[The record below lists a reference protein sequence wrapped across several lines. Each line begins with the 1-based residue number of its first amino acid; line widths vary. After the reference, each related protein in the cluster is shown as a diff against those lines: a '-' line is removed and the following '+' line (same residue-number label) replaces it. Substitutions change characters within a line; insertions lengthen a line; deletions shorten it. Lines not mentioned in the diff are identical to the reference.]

1 MILFLTLL
9 AIWIILSGY
18 FTAIPLI
25 PGIIALLFV
34 PFFMKKAKRV
44 FCYPFTFSI
53 NTIEL
58 LKYLPYIIK
67 EIFVSD
73 VNVAKLVLQ
82 NKHKGKI
89 IKVPHTLQSKSL
101 VTTFSNSITLTPG
114 SITLDAKDNYLLVH
128 VIDENVE
135 DGMLS
140 NDLLNRVKK
149 LENKKHIGD

>member
-1 MILFLTLL
+1 MILFVTLL
-9 AIWIILSGY
+9 AIWLALSGY
-18 FTAIPLI
+18 FTALPLI
-25 PGIIALLFV
+25 PGIIALLFI
-34 PFFMKKAKRV
+34 PLFMKKAKRV

-53 NTIEL
+53 NTIEF

-73 VNVAKLVLQ
+73 INVAKLVLQ

-89 IKVPHTLQSKSL
+89 IKVPHNLQSKSL

-114 SITLDAKDNYLLVH
+114 SITLDAKDDYLLVH

-149 LENKKHIGD
+149 LENKNNSGD